1 MAYTVYT
8 FNSSYTDGGLFGVYC
23 ATGSDKLL
31 ELTPVIG
38 EQLMAVSQ
46 NVTTQEMDRARAQV
60 KAGLLMSLE
69 SSSSRCD
76 RLGRHM
82 LIFGRPI
89 SIDEILQKIN
99 AVTETDVKR
108 IAA

>member
-1 MAYTVYT
+1 
-8 FNSSYTDGGLFGVYC
+8 
-23 ATGSDKLL
+23 
-31 ELTPVIG
+31 
-38 EQLMAVSQ
+38 
-46 NVTTQEMDRARAQV
+46 MDRARAQV

-108 IAA
+108 IAAKVFSSELTLAALGPISCLESYYKLLSRFK